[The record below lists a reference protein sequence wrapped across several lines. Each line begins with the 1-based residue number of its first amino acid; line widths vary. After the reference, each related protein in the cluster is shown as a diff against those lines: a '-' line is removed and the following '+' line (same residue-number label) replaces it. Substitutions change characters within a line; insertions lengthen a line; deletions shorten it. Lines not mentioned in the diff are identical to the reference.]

1 MKKIL
6 IIISLLVLCGCYGS
20 TPTKEVENYFTKYQT
35 KPEEML
41 NDIERIVDFSNY
53 SDKQKEEQLNI
64 IKNNY
69 QNLEYIIKNEEVNAN
84 KAIVTVEINVY
95 DYNKSLK
102 EILEYRDNYIGEF
115 MSDGYYDES
124 KYIDYKIDKLKQVSD
139 KIKYTLNI
147 ELTKIDNKWYIDDLS
162 KEYLEKINGV
172 YNY

>member
-1 MKKIL
+1 MYDGEEHAL
-6 IIISLLVLCGCYGS
+6 I
-20 TPTKEVENYFTKYQT
+20 TPGEVKDG
-35 KPEEML
+35 EMYYAVRKAVA
-41 NDIERIVDFSNY
+41 DE
-53 SDKQKEEQLNI
+53 
-64 IKNNY
+64 
-69 QNLEYIIKNEEVNAN
+69 NEEVNAN